1 MKKIYKKPLMEEVEV
16 ETDFKL
22 LAGSTTAESEG
33 VIVDEWDYDYDD
45 QTKPS
50 NP

>member
-33 VIVDEWDYDYDD
+33 VIVDEWDTGTDD
-45 QTKPS
+45 QS